1 MKWCGIWSLLKTA
14 TKATWYRVSSFFP
27 LISTKKKDTS
37 GFTYHLGSN
46 VGVVQSNAC
55 PGVCVSMSWP
65 MCSRKKRNCLAVLGD
80 FLCFNVCR
88 ILLLMFS
95 YAAFVWSIFTPLY
108 SCETHKRSE
117 RGEGGWTLFFPKRRE
132 IFNSVCRQLS
142 RQHTISFLIYYFFIL
157 PSMERNKKWLRNRNI
172 KTYSSFWV
180 WVWHFFSPVKKKL
193 YRCLI
198 YRENSWL
205 LAVNK
210 PRTKKIAYIT
220 SKNNLFTLLSSFS
233 FISLCFSL
241 FLSLNNSLIS
251 VLLII

>member
-95 YAAFVWSIFTPLY
+95 YAAFVGSIFTPLY

-117 RGEGGWTLFFPKRRE
+117 RGEGGWTLFFQKE
-132 IFNSVCRQLS
+132 
-142 RQHTISFLIYYFFIL
+142 
-157 PSMERNKKWLRNRNI
+157 EK
-172 KTYSSFWV
+172 
-180 WVWHFFSPVKKKL
+180 FSTACADN
-193 YRCLI
+193 CLDSI
-198 YRENSWL
+198 QS
-205 LAVNK
+205 A
-210 PRTKKIAYIT
+210 
-220 SKNNLFTLLSSFS
+220 F
-233 FISLCFSL
+233 
-241 FLSLNNSLIS
+241 
-251 VLLII
+251 